1 MEIPKELETYKPVW
15 ERISLKDE
23 PKEMTEEDETVW
35 KVIRAAIEKHK
46 GGTVRDDLDEDDL
59 NVREFMY
66 HISKFRKS
74 LKRFDVTTEE
84 FLFILRERSDDLEN
98 ITPSTAPATPS
109 DLTKASNLSTKF

>member
-1 MEIPKELETYKPVW
+1 M
-15 ERISLKDE
+15 
-23 PKEMTEEDETVW
+23 
-35 KVIRAAIEKHK
+35 IRAAIERHK
-46 GGTVRDDLDEDDL
+46 GCEATDDLDEDDL

-84 FLFILRERSDDLEN
+84 FLFLLRERLDDLEN

-109 DLTKASNLSTKF
+109 DLKSSNKNISTKF